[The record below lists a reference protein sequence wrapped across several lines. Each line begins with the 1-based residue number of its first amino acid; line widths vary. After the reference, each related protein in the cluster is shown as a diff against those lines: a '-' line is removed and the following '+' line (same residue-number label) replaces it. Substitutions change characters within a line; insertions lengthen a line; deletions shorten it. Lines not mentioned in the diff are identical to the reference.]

1 MSIENAETGNGPTQS
16 RRAFLKTSAG
26 VLGGLALGQAPLQNL
41 SAKDIPSGRKPNI
54 IIYLGEGVR
63 SNELGCTGNQI
74 IHTPNF
80 DRIAREGMLFRN
92 AFTTNALCAPSRATL
107 LTGRYSHS
115 INVLGNEPIKWLFN
129 DTQTGNGPIPKET
142 PLVSE
147 LLHQAGY
154 ETGFF
159 GRAHCRG
166 ALRDRYWD
174 YYLGFNIRTD
184 YFKPVLMEGIAGNY
198 SEKKLDGFVDDVVT
212 DGALKWLEQ
221 ERDKPFF
228 LFMNPFTPHAPFY
241 RARRHLDLYN
251 GVKIPKPVTFDDD
264 LKGYPGKPTAFVDA
278 NNKIGTTLL
287 GDDDPRTLEEV
298 VKDHYAGVVNNDE
311 NLGRLIDWLE
321 HTGKLDDT
329 IIIVTSDHGFFLG
342 EWRMYDK
349 RFMHEPSIR
358 VPFLVRYP
366 GMVKAGSRCEQA
378 ALNVDV
384 APTLLELAGV
394 NVSPAMHGRSLV
406 PLLKG
411 EKPENW
417 RKDWLYENFEYP
429 GSEKVRPHYGV
440 RTERHKLIHYYK
452 ISAYPELP
460 EEFELYDLQ
469 KDPGERY
476 NLYGKPGYSTLTQQ
490 LMNRISEL
498 RKETGDNYTET
509 AAPGTS

>member
-1 MSIENAETGNGPTQS
+1 MSIEKAEIGSRSTQS
-16 RRAFLKTSAG
+16 RRHFLKTSAG
-26 VLGGLALGQAPLQNL
+26 MIGGLALSQSSLETL
-41 SAKDIPSGRKPNI
+41 SAQELPSGRKPNI
-54 IIYLGEGVR
+54 IVYLCEGVR
-63 SNELGCTGNQI
+63 SDEFGCTGNPI
-74 IHTPNF
+74 VKTPNI

-92 AFTTNALCAPSRATL
+92 AFTTNALCAPSRASL

-115 INVLGNEPIKWLFN
+115 VNVLGNDPIKWRRNF
-129 DTQTGNGPIPKET
+129 TQTGNGPIPQEI

-174 YYLGFNIRTD
+174 YYLGFNVRTH
-184 YFKPVLMEGIAGNY
+184 YFKPVLTEGIAGKY
-198 SEKKLDGFVDDVVT
+198 SERKLEGYVDDVVT

-251 GVKIPKPVTFDDD
+251 GIKISKPATFDDD
-264 LKGYPGKPTAFVDA
+264 LKGYPGKPSAFVDA
-278 NNKIGTTLL
+278 DNKIGSTLL
-287 GDDDPRTLEEV
+287 GDDDARSLEEV

-311 NLGRLIDWLE
+311 NFGRLIDWLE
-321 HTGKLDDT
+321 HSGKLDNT
-329 IIIVTSDHGFFLG
+329 VIIVTSDHGFFLG

-358 VPFLVRYP
+358 VPFIVRHP
-366 GMVKAGSRCEQA
+366 ALVKAGSICEEA
-378 ALNVDV
+378 ALNVDI

-394 NVSPAMHGRSLV
+394 NVPAAMHGRSLV

-411 EKPENW
+411 APPENW

-452 ISAYPELP
+452 LSAYPELP

-469 KDPGERY
+469 KDPGELN
-476 NLYGKPGYSTLTQQ
+476 NLYGKPGYSALTQQ
-490 LMNRISEL
+490 LVDRISEL

-509 AAPGTS
+509 

>member
-1 MSIENAETGNGPTQS
+1 MSIDNAETGDGPTHS

-26 VLGGLALGQAPLQNL
+26 VLGGLALSHTALENL
-41 SAKDIPSGRKPNI
+41 SAKDILSGRKPNI

-63 SNELGCTGNQI
+63 SDEFGCTGNTIVQ
-74 IHTPNF
+74 TPNI
-80 DRIAREGMLFRN
+80 DRIAREGMLFHN
-92 AFTTNALCAPSRATL
+92 AFTTNALCAPSRASL
-107 LTGRYSHS
+107 LTGMYSHS
-115 INVLGNEPIKWLFN
+115 TNVMANDLLQWRVDFN
-129 DTQTGNGPIPKET
+129 DTRSGNGPIPQEI

-154 ETGFF
+154 DTGFF
-159 GRAHCRG
+159 GRAHCSG
-166 ALRDRYWD
+166 ALQDRFWD
-174 YYLGFNIRTD
+174 YYLGFNIRTA
-184 YFKPVLMEGIAGNY
+184 YFKPVLMEGIAGKY
-198 SEKKLDGFVDDVVT
+198 SEKKLEGFVDDVVT

-228 LFMNPFTPHAPFY
+228 LFMNPFSPHAPFY

-251 GVKIPKPVTFDDD
+251 GVKIPKPATFDDD

-278 NNKIGTTLL
+278 NNKIGSTQL

-321 HTGKLDDT
+321 HSGKLDNT

-358 VPFLVRYP
+358 VPFIVRYP
-366 GMVKAGSRCEQA
+366 QMVNAGSVCKQA
-378 ALNVDV
+378 ALNVDI
-384 APTLLELAGV
+384 APTLLEMAGV
-394 NVSPAMHGRSLV
+394 SVPSAMHGRSLV

-411 EKPENW
+411 DRPENW
-417 RKDWLYENFEYP
+417 RKDWLYENYEYP

-452 ISAYPELP
+452 LSAYPELP
-460 EEFELYDLQ
+460 EEFELYDLL
-469 KDPGERY
+469 KDPGEQS
-476 NLYGKPGYSTLTQQ
+476 NLYGKPGYSALTQQ

-498 RKETGDNYTET
+498 RKETGDNYAE
-509 AAPGTS
+509 S